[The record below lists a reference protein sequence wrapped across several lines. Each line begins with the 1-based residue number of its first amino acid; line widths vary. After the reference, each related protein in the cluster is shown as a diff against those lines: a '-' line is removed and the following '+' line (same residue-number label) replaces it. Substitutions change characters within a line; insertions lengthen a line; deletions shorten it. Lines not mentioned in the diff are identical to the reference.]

1 MPSRNYSELFKQGLD
16 VNYNSQSFFTSNSF
30 DSLGYYGGTKD
41 TRVGGIDEVT
51 QHMMNNPTVFGIIKK
66 ISDIIYE
73 SGYKVFKIQKDGSV
87 AETASSN
94 EIKNL
99 LRDREIDQVIQNFI
113 VAGYG
118 SGLGN
123 GLGYRIK
130 NKGKIEVKF
139 DPFITAGF
147 HRVEVYGENNLNN
160 LEVLKYKVLN
170 QTGQTVY
177 EFDKK
182 DVYHYQFANLTG
194 NPAFGSNPIVHAA
207 KHLRLMYCINMA
219 QDSLFSGG
227 MQASK
232 LFGLDMDAMLKIGVA
247 PKTIED
253 SQRKLIEDLRQ
264 ANGLINKNRMVM
276 LSHPIKSY
284 DIQMNNSEMRV
295 PELLPMLEQLIFK
308 AFGVDPAILNNAESK
323 YDNAEKAKD
332 QLYQSVRP
340 FTMSI
345 EKFVENYFLPNLIPG
360 YDTSK
365 FIFRIP
371 RQFSDEE
378 IRIKKEVNAQTA
390 SYFNNLKTANESLS
404 DINVK
409 VLPTAEK
416 LKYFQEQG
424 MEFKTMGKEEI
435 NIAPS
440 ESNQIADSF
449 TQITNAESVNR
460 QLDQEEIDEVYSK
473 YQSTVNM
480 SASELEAWSNN
491 ECSRN
496 ASLDRS
502 PIERNLKLLRTP
514 KSEWGQNEVTQ
525 ANRTISFVSRMKGA
539 KQGEPTKTSDGK
551 SCPSKRDISLKN
563 WAYNP
568 TSNRDFDFW
577 DSVKLRIDKSFKQV
591 LEA

>member
-1 MPSRNYSELFKQGLD
+1 MSSRSYSDLFKQGLEA
-16 VNYNSQSFFTSNSF
+16 NYSNQSFFTSNSF
-30 DSLGYYGGTKD
+30 DNLSFYGGSTD
-41 TRVGGIDEVT
+41 RRVGGIEEIT
-51 QHMMNNPTVFGIIKK
+51 QHMMNNPTVFGIVKK

-87 AETASSN
+87 AETSSSK
-94 EIKNL
+94 EIKNIL
-99 LRDREIDQVIQNFI
+99 EENNIEQIIQNFI

-123 GLGYRIK
+123 GLGYKIR

-160 LEVLKYKVLN
+160 LEILKYKVLN
-170 QTGQTVY
+170 SSGQTVY

-194 NPAFGSNPIVHAA
+194 NPAFGSNPVVHAA
-207 KHLRLMYCINMA
+207 KHLRLIYCMNMA
-219 QDSLFSGG
+219 QDSIFTGG

-232 LFGLDMDAMLKIGVA
+232 LFGLDLDAMIKTGV
-247 PKTIED
+247 PPRSIQD
-253 SQRKLIEDLRQ
+253 SQQKLIEDLKQ
-264 ANGLINKNRMVM
+264 ANGLANKNRMVM

-295 PELLPMLEQLIFK
+295 PELLPMLDNLIFR

-340 FTMSI
+340 FTMAI
-345 EKFVENYFLPNLIPG
+345 EKFIETYFLPNLLAG

-378 IRIKKEVNAQTA
+378 IRIKKEMNDQNA
-390 SYFNNLKTANESLS
+390 SYFANLKTANESLS

-435 NIAPS
+435 SISPS

-460 QLDQEEIDEVYSK
+460 QLDQQEIDDVYSK
-473 YQSTVNM
+473 YHATVNM
-480 SASELEAWSNN
+480 SASELESWSNN
-491 ECSRN
+491 ECSKN

-514 KSEWGQNEVTQ
+514 KSQWGQNEVTQ

-539 KQGEPTKTSDGK
+539 EQGEPTKTNDGK
-551 SCPSKRDISLKN
+551 ACPSKRDISLKN

-568 TSNRDFDFW
+568 TNNRSVDFW
-577 DSVKLRIDKSFKQV
+577 DTVKLRIDKSFKQV
-591 LEA
+591 LES